1 MARLNEAMERADQLR
16 DTYRQNTK
24 MANIPG
30 HKAVAVTDFTSGS
43 LCEYGSGGHFEIF
56 TMALCTSKELD
67 LGDLADLRPAEPPPL
82 KLPFDSAGSLPSPP
96 AKKKR
101 RTKEEIAASDEKPV
115 KNAPNLRMQLQS
127 ARRERKIPFTSEP
140 TTPDTPF
147 IVYFDFVCEKFE
159 HVAQNDVYVRRSTEV
174 LVENGLFKRNGI
186 TELEWFSDGCGKVCL
201 SHCHFSSYLAL
212 QDVQTSEF
220 CQFSQGGRLWP
231 DQGRP
236 SSLLPAHLAGRP
248 SIPPA
253 APKLQPL
260 RLPLLPLEAIREER

>member
-1 MARLNEAMERADQLR
+1 MARLNEVMEQADELR

-24 MANIPG
+24 MANIPA

-67 LGDLADLRPAEPPPL
+67 LGDLAALRPAEPPPL
-82 KLPFDSAGSLPSPP
+82 KLPFDSAAALPSPP

-115 KNAPNLRMQLQS
+115 KNSANLRMQLQS
-127 ARRERKIPFTSEP
+127 TRKSRKIPFTSEP

-147 IVYFDFVCEKFE
+147 IVYFDFVCEKLE

-174 LVENGLFKRNGI
+174 LVQHGIFKRTGI
-186 TELEWFSDGCGKVCL
+186 TELEWFSDGCGKVSL
-201 SHCHFSSYLAL
+201 SDSHFSSSLAL
-212 QDVQTSEF
+212 
-220 CQFSQGGRLWP
+220 
-231 DQGRP
+231 
-236 SSLLPAHLAGRP
+236 
-248 SIPPA
+248 
-253 APKLQPL
+253 
-260 RLPLLPLEAIREER
+260 